1 MKFLIRAD
9 ATRKMGVGHVLRCL
23 ALAQEMLNKDCEI
36 VFVGDTTEISWLS
49 EKVLKFGF
57 LQSFKTSFEFWGDR
71 SEYILILDSYVIPKE
86 DLFIN
91 KSDWKGVIAFVDEDT
106 PNYEADLYIGALI
119 SSDWVKINKIPE
131 KNLLKGFEFLPIRES
146 LHEIKKALSL
156 DKIASGK
163 VEISKIKTIIVVGG
177 GADANDFCKH
187 IAKILL
193 RIEFH
198 FRALLFTNSIFPAD
212 ERFSF
217 LEIGSA
223 LDRSLPEAD
232 IIFTTCGTS
241 VWEFLYLGIPIGFAQ
256 AAQNQ
261 NRNYQILSTIEGC
274 TEIGFFNRASGWHL
288 SSEEILSTIK
298 DSRYRRIEMVEIDG
312 FGVSRIFDEIKK
324 DFVFRL

>member
-1 MKFLIRAD
+1 
-9 ATRKMGVGHVLRCL
+9 
-23 ALAQEMLNKDCEI
+23 MLDKDCEI
-36 VFVGDTTEISWLS
+36 VFVGDTTELPWLS
-49 EKVLKFGF
+49 EKVLKFGL
-57 LQSFKTSFEFWGDR
+57 LQSFRTGFEFWGDR

-86 DLFIN
+86 DLFIT

-119 SSDWVKINKIPE
+119 SSAWVKMNEIPE
-131 KNLLKGFEFLPIRES
+131 KNLLKGFEFLPIRKS

-156 DKIASGK
+156 NTIASGK

-193 RIEFH
+193 QIEFP

-223 LDRSLPEAD
+223 LDTSLPEAD
-232 IIFTTCGTS
+232 VIFTTSGTS
-241 VWEFLYLGIPIGFAQ
+241 VWEFLYLGIPMGFAQ

-274 TEIGFFNRASGWHL
+274 TEIGFFDQVSGWHL
-288 SSEEILSTIK
+288 SSEKILSTIK
-298 DSRYRRIEMVEIDG
+298 DSQYRRIEMVDIDG
-312 FGVSRIFDEIKK
+312 FGVSRIFEEMKK
-324 DFVFRL
+324 RFRF